1 MTRIEPLAVGHDR
14 KSFRCGEE
22 SLDTFLHR
30 FARQNMERGVGVTY
44 VAVEDDAPGRILG
57 YYTLS
62 SSAIARQALPSAG
75 ESAKL
80 PRYPVPSA
88 LIARLGVES
97 GAQGRGLGLL
107 LMLDALARVV
117 RIADEL
123 GIHAV
128 EVVAL
133 HERART
139 FYQRLGFIALQD
151 DPLHL
156 FLPLSVVR
164 FTSALPRNTVC
175 RP

>member
-1 MTRIEPLAVGHDR
+1 MIRIEPLAASHDR
-14 KSFRCGEE
+14 KGFGCGEE

-30 FARQNMERGVGVTY
+30 FARQNRERGIGVTY
-44 VAVEDDAPGRILG
+44 VLVDDEAPTSILG

-62 SSAIARQALPSAG
+62 SSTITRADVPPHFP

-88 LIARLGVES
+88 LIGRLAVAS

-107 LMLDALARVV
+107 MMADALARVA
-117 RIADEL
+117 RIADEM

-133 HERART
+133 HHRARA
-139 FYQRLGFIALQD
+139 FYERLGFVALQD

-156 FLPLSVVR
+156 FLPLSVAR
-164 FTSALPRNTVC
+164 SLFPQ
-175 RP
+175 

>member
-1 MTRIEPLAVGHDR
+1 MTRIEPLASGHDR

-44 VAVEDDAPGRILG
+44 VAVGDDAPARILG

-62 SSAIARQALPSAG
+62 SSAIARQTVPEAG

-88 LIARLGVES
+88 LIARLAVES
-97 GAQGRGLGLL
+97 NAQGRGLGLL

-117 RIADEL
+117 RIADEM

-133 HERART
+133 HEWARA
-139 FYQRLGFIALQD
+139 FYERLGFVVLQD

-156 FLPLSVVR
+156 FLPLPIARSLLSR
-164 FTSALPRNTVC
+164 
-175 RP
+175 

>member
-1 MTRIEPLAVGHDR
+1 MTHIELLATAHDR

-30 FARQNMERGVGVTY
+30 FARQNMDRGMGVTY
-44 VAVEDDAPGRILG
+44 VVVEDEAPARILG

-62 SSAIARQALPSAG
+62 SSAIAREAVPEAG
-75 ESAKL
+75 ESTKL

-88 LIARLGVES
+88 LIARLAVDS
-97 GAQGRGLGLL
+97 RAQGRGLGLL

-117 RIADEL
+117 RIADEM

-133 HERART
+133 HEPART
-139 FYQRLGFIALQD
+139 FYERLGFVALQD

-156 FLPLSVVR
+156 FLPLAVVR
-164 FTSALPRNTVC
+164 DILSA
-175 RP
+175 

>member
-1 MTRIEPLAVGHDR
+1 MTRIEPLASGHDR

-44 VAVEDDAPGRILG
+44 VAVGDDAPARILG

-62 SSAIARQALPSAG
+62 SSAIARQTVPEAG

-88 LIARLGVES
+88 LIARLAVES
-97 GAQGRGLGLL
+97 SAQGRGLGLL

-117 RIADEL
+117 RIADEI

-133 HERART
+133 HERACA
-139 FYQRLGFIALQD
+139 FYERLGFVVLQD

-156 FLPLSVVR
+156 FLPLPIARSLLSR
-164 FTSALPRNTVC
+164 
-175 RP
+175 